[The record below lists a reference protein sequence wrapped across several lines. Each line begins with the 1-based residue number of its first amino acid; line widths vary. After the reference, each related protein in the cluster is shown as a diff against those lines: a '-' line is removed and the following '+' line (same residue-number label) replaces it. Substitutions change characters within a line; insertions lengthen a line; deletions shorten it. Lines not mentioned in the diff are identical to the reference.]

1 MKRRLLLWI
10 VLAFTLPAL
19 ACALPFTTSPEDT
32 ASQIAADIY
41 ATATAEAALPAS
53 AAQLS
58 GPSTVHVAADGSGDY
73 PSLEEALAAV
83 PPESTILLDPGTYR
97 LKHKLEIDKTI
108 SLRGAGMD
116 QTIVVGDDASYVI
129 RFTGPGKF
137 TLQGITFRYE
147 GTPWARVVSVKDGD
161 IDFSDCS
168 FTGGVYDDNENK
180 GGAGLFIK
188 GNTSGKIADC
198 RSEDNGLHGFA
209 LHDDSKLSLERNT
222 CSNNSQSGIAYFYNS
237 GGLAKENNCLNN
249 GYHGISVKGQAQ
261 PTLESNTCSNNS
273 QAGISYWENSGGLAK
288 ENSCLNNGYHGIDV
302 REQAQPTLE
311 GNTCQG
317 NTYYG
322 ISFDENSRGV
332 VRENQIMQNGRHGI
346 RLKGDAAPTLESNI
360 VKDNQENGIAYFGNA
375 GGTARQNEISG
386 NLECITVEEDANPE
400 LIDNSCDGSVTSGS
414 DGLRPGAL
422 LEDDFSDPN
431 SGWVIN
437 QYDNGS
443 VGYGD
448 GFYFVESTSNEE
460 VIGGV
465 SDHEFE
471 DVVIDVDVTL
481 ALKPA
486 NGESVAGVGCRV
498 QRGDNAGDG
507 YFMMIASDG
516 YSKINKS
523 TGGTF
528 LTVVDWAQSAA
539 INTGEATNHIRV
551 ICENDYLAMFA
562 NGELLIEA
570 HDTDHSTGDISLNG
584 ITTIDGEPAKYNF
597 DNLVVFS
604 PGSEE
609 PLPTRAAPPTP
620 SAGEPYIGPL
630 TFAKGATSD
639 NKPVNPAS
647 EYPHNTT
654 TVYGCYEFSGM
665 DAYRTY
671 KVTYYVDGKNFFT
684 ASKKW
689 DKGESGRYCLPI
701 GYQDGS
707 FLWNGNWE
715 VQIFIDNKLM
725 QTGTFEVGN

>member
-1 MKRRLLLWI
+1 MKRRLLVWI
-10 VLAFTLPAL
+10 VLAVTLPAL

-41 ATATAEAALPAS
+41 ATATAEAALPAND
-53 AAQLS
+53 AQLP
-58 GPSTVHVAADGSGDY
+58 GPSTVHIAADGSGDY

-116 QTIVVGDDASYVI
+116 QTIVVGDDATYVI

-137 TLQGITFRYE
+137 TLQGITLRYE
-147 GTPWARVVSVKDGD
+147 GTPWANVVSVQDGD

-168 FTGGVYDDNENK
+168 FTGGVYDDNEDK
-180 GGAGLFIK
+180 GGAGLFTS
-188 GNTSGKIADC
+188 GNTTGDIADC
-198 RSEDNGLHGFA
+198 RSEDNGLHGFN
-209 LHDDSKLSLERNT
+209 LRDDSNLTLERNT
-222 CSNNSQSGIAYFYNS
+222 CSNNSQVGIAYW
-237 GGLAKENNCLNN
+237 
-249 GYHGISVKGQAQ
+249 Q
-261 PTLESNTCSNNS
+261 
-273 QAGISYWENSGGLAK
+273 NSGGLAK
-288 ENSCLNNGYHGIDV
+288 ENSCLNNGYNGFEVAD
-302 REQAQPTLE
+302 QAQPTLE

-317 NTYYG
+317 NTYQG
-322 ISFDENSRGV
+322 IRFEGNSRGV
-332 VRENQIMQNGRHGI
+332 VRENQIMQNGQHGI
-346 RLKGDAAPTLESNI
+346 RLGGDAAPTLESNI

-386 NLECITVEEDANPE
+386 NLECITVEENANPE
-400 LIDNSCDGSVTSGS
+400 LIDNSCDGSVTSGI
-414 DGLRPGAL
+414 DGLPPGVL

-443 VGYGD
+443 IGYGD

-481 ALKPA
+481 AQKPA
-486 NGESVAGVGCRV
+486 NGESVASVGCRV

-507 YFMMIASDG
+507 YFMLIASDG

-528 LTVVDWAQSAA
+528 LTVLDWTQSAA
-539 INTGEATNHIRV
+539 INTGEATNHIRA

-570 HDTDHSTGDISLNG
+570 HDTDHNTGDISLNG
-584 ITTIDGEPAKYNF
+584 VTTVDGEPAKYHF

-609 PLPTRAAPPTP
+609 PLPTRAAPPPP

-630 TFAKGATSD
+630 TFAKGATAD
-639 NKPVNPAS
+639 NKPVDPAR

-654 TVYGCYEFSGM
+654 NVYACYEFSGM
-665 DAYRTY
+665 DAYRTQ
-671 KVTYYVDGKNFFT
+671 KVTFYVDGKNFFT
-684 ASKKW
+684 GSDKW
-689 DKGESGRYCLPI
+689 DKGESGRFCIRI

-707 FLWNGNWE
+707 SALWDGNWE
-715 VQIFIDNKLM
+715 VQLFIDNKLM
-725 QTGTFEVGN
+725 QTGTFKVGN